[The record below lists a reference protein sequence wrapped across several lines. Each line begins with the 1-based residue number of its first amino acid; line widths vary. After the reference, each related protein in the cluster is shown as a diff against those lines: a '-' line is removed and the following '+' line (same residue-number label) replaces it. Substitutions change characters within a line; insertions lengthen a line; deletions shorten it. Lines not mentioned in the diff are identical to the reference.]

1 MRTLLRITVILLVL
15 ANLGVAGWH
24 QKTSGSTA
32 KAPAFEA
39 VEPGVPAL
47 VLLNERD
54 PAIVARQRLS
64 SDRARLSCYS
74 IGPLPSQADAR
85 RVANGLSDDTE
96 ATRERLSHVT
106 RERGFW
112 IYLPAL
118 PSREEALEQAR
129 NLATAGVRDYYVVTA
144 GDRENTISL
153 GLYGQRE
160 NALRRQANLIAL
172 GFNAEFSI
180 RHEERPEYWV
190 DYAITPEQAP
200 SWQPLVAR
208 YPNVELQPAECF

>member
-1 MRTLLRITVILLVL
+1 MILRITVILLVL
-15 ANLGVAGWH
+15 ANLAVAGL
-24 QKTSGSTA
+24 QQMDPESSTA
-32 KAPAFEA
+32 EPAFQA

-54 PAIVARQRLS
+54 PAIVARQRLRS
-64 SDRARLSCYS
+64 SREQLVCYS
-74 IGPLPSQADAR
+74 VGPLPSQADAR
-85 RVANGLSDDTE
+85 RVANGLSEATE

-129 NLATAGVRDYYVVTA
+129 RLATAGVRDYYVVTA

-160 NALRRQANLIAL
+160 NALRRQASLIAL

-208 YPNVELQPAECF
+208 YPNVELQPADCF

>member
-1 MRTLLRITVILLVL
+1 MGMILRITVILLVL
-15 ANLGVAGWH
+15 ANLAVAGL
-24 QKTSGSTA
+24 QQMGPESATVEPTFA
-32 KAPAFEA
+32 A

-54 PAIVARQRLS
+54 PAIVARQRLRS
-64 SDRARLSCYS
+64 NREQLACYS
-74 IGPLPSQADAR
+74 VGPLPSQADAR
-85 RVANGLSDDTE
+85 RVANGLSEATE

-129 NLATAGVRDYYVVTA
+129 RLATAGVRDYYVVTA

-160 NALRRQANLIAL
+160 NALRRQASLIAL

-190 DYAITPEQAP
+190 DYAITPEQTP

-208 YPNVELQPAECF
+208 YPNVELQPADCF